1 MSIVESRG
9 SVTRRI
15 IIQAAYQVFT
25 KKGYHGT
32 TMRAI
37 QQMSGL
43 KSVNALYNHYK
54 SKEVLYLAVLEEMHP
69 LVRVLDIMES
79 ASADDV
85 KDMIPELVTVV
96 LTVLKDDSA
105 VLNLMLIEVVEHG
118 GRNLSVLIKKFLPK
132 LSNLSRRLESS
143 KGRLRGTNTT
153 LVIQSMLGFVFS
165 QLLFGQIFSE
175 IAESDTDLLD
185 EHIDLFMKGVVEASR
200 WR

>member
-1 MSIVESRG
+1 MAIEESRG

-32 TMRAI
+32 TMREI

-54 SKEVLYLAVLEEMHP
+54 NKEVLYLSVLEEMHP

-79 ASADDV
+79 ANADDV
-85 KDMIPELVTVV
+85 KDMIPELVSVV
-96 LTVLKDDSA
+96 LTALKDDSA

-143 KGRLRGTNTT
+143 KGRLRGSSPT

-165 QLLFGQIFSE
+165 QLLFGQIFSMISGSE
-175 IAESDTDLLD
+175 ENILED
-185 EHIDLFMKGVVEASR
+185 HIDLYMRGVVESSR